1 MGLSYIFFSFRAKH
15 GENLVLSILILS
27 YLILSYLILS
37 FARSAETIFIL
48 SYRIV
53 SCLFLSFRA
62 KRGENFYLIL
72 AELVL
77 THSSLLFVLFSFLCA
92 RSVENSFF
100 LRSILVK
107 KKFVY
112 LKSGFPNA

>member
-27 YLILSYLILS
+27 YLILSYLFLS

-53 SCLFLSFRA
+53 SCIILSYLFLSFRA
-62 KRGENFYLIL
+62 KRGENVYLIL

-77 THSSLLFVLFSFLCA
+77 THSSLLFVFFSFLCA
-92 RSVENSFF
+92 RSVENFF
-100 LRSILVK
+100 C
-107 KKFVY
+107 
-112 LKSGFPNA
+112 